1 MIHWFLKPAMQ
12 CIKLEEVNLSP
23 KSSVFRFNIK
33 WICMRGSGSGLYE
46 RCKVSSLEWI
56 VNSDV
61 INWYTLINSPLL
73 FSVIFDCVCIF
84 NLRDEIYS
92 LRVLC
97 FVLFFF
103 LVLHVNS
110 FGGQLLVNKICSV
123 PPTCHLAHPLKSK
136 YWGPL
141 CNSFLVCFC

>member
-33 WICMRGSGSGLYE
+33 WICMRGSGSSLYE

-84 NLRDEIYS
+84 KLRDEIYS

-103 LVLHVNS
+103 GASCKLIWWPTPSEQNLFSTTYLSSCPPSEV
-110 FGGQLLVNKICSV
+110 KILR
-123 PPTCHLAHPLKSK
+123 TPL
-136 YWGPL
+136 
-141 CNSFLVCFC
+141 